1 MDILR
6 GDVDARAM
14 RAGLSTAVALVA
26 MFVCFH
32 AARAADTEDGWRSAT
47 AEKFV
52 AETDAWAGRSNSAGD
67 VPNATSGIRR
77 TSHWQDAAA
86 NTSERSFRRSTTN
99 QAAAAVR
106 PAGHL
111 QPSEDGLP
119 QLDDPFEDD
128 VVQPETTVLQDSG
141 ESNSDEPLYYD
152 PRGSRSVSDD
162 WNGGY
167 GAEPGCGVDSCDCG
181 NCGSGPCGVNPC
193 GFCPPWR
200 CGPPARVWARAEYL
214 MWWTKGMYTPPL
226 VTTAP
231 NGTPRFVPGTDP
243 QVPFAGALGQ
253 PGTQIL
259 FGGQDLFD
267 ELRSGG
273 RITAG
278 IGLDWCYGLGL
289 EFEYFGLGK
298 SHERFLATG
307 LNGDPILARPF
318 FDVNFNNGQGVQ
330 SRELVSFPDTI
341 EGSVRVNAE
350 NSLNSYGIRLRQNLC
365 CGNLDLGPCCAD
377 TCCLQNVSHGHTRW
391 DFIYGYRHVDLED
404 SIGIRED
411 LVEIDPTIP
420 VADRQRFIVRDGFS
434 SSTRFD
440 GVDLGLAY
448 EFQRCR
454 WSMDL
459 LAKIAF
465 GNNRQRV
472 RINGSTD
479 STLPD
484 GTTVDGF
491 PRPGGLL
498 TQTTNIG
505 NYDNDHFSVIPE
517 VGVTLG
523 YRLTNNL
530 SLTCGYTFMYWTNVV
545 RAGEQI
551 DFNVDSRLLADP
563 NAAGATRP
571 QFTFHTTDFWAQ
583 GLNFG
588 AECRW

>member
-1 MDILR
+1 M
-6 GDVDARAM
+6 
-14 RAGLSTAVALVA
+14 VATFA
-26 MFVCFH
+26 FFS
-32 AARAADTEDGWRSAT
+32 AARADETDDGWRSAT
-47 AEKFV
+47 AEEFA
-52 AETDAWAGRSNSAGD
+52 AEADEWARQSGSKSEIRNS
-67 VPNATSGIRR
+67 TSGVRR
-77 TSHWQDAAA
+77 ASYSQSATAKTS
-86 NTSERSFRRSTTN
+86 RKSFRRSTTN
-99 QAAAAVR
+99 QAAPEIR
-106 PAGHL
+106 PASHL
-111 QPSEDGLP
+111 QPNEDGLP
-119 QLDDPFEDD
+119 SFDDPFEDD
-128 VVQPETTVLQDSG
+128 PVQPEPQVIKDPG
-141 ESNSDEPLYYD
+141 RYGGCEPHYYD
-152 PRGSRSVSDD
+152 PHGAYDA
-162 WNGGY
+162 WNGGC
-167 GAEPGCGVDSCDCG
+167 GAEPGCGVDACDCG
-181 NCGSGPCGVNPC
+181 HCGAGSCGAGPC

-214 MWWTKGMYTPPL
+214 MWWTKGMDTPPL

-231 NGTPRFVPGTDP
+231 DGTPRFVPNTNP
-243 QVPFAGALGQ
+243 PVPFAGALGQ

-259 FGGQDLFD
+259 FGGEDLFD

-273 RITAG
+273 RVTAG
-278 IGLDWCYGLGL
+278 IGLDWCYGIGV

-298 SHERFLATG
+298 SRERFLATG

-350 NSLNSYGIRLRQNLC
+350 NSLNSYGLRIRQNLC
-365 CGNLDLGPCCAD
+365 CGNVDLGPCRAN
-377 TCCLQNVSHGHTRW
+377 TCCLQNVTHGNTRW

-411 LVEIDPTIP
+411 LITLDAVPQ
-420 VADRQRFIVRDGFS
+420 QRFIVRDGFS
-434 SSTRFD
+434 SSTEFH

-448 EFQRCR
+448 EFHRCR
-454 WSMDL
+454 WSLDL

-479 STLPD
+479 STFDD
-484 GTTVDGF
+484 GAPVPGF
-491 PRPGGLL
+491 PRMGGLL

-505 NYDNDHFSVIPE
+505 NYSNDHFSVIPE

-530 SLTCGYTFMYWTNVV
+530 SLTFGYTFMYWTNVV

-551 DFNVDSRLLADP
+551 DFSVDPRLLGAP
-563 NAAGATRP
+563 NANGATRP
-571 QFTFHTTDFWAQ
+571 QFAFHTTDFWAQ